1 MTAHAHGRCGSKSL
15 AIEEVYE
22 VYQGALDVAQMFDH
36 WSPPLSRA
44 AMSTEQRRSCDVDLL
59 GAYSRAQSRK
69 ASDGRCTMNRPD
81 GQERSTSLFVCS
93 SSSQREGS
101 S

>member
-22 VYQGALDVAQMFDH
+22 VYQGALGVAQMFDH
-36 WSPPLSRA
+36 WSPLSRA

>member
-22 VYQGALDVAQMFDH
+22 VYQGALGMAQMFDH

-44 AMSTEQRRSCDVDLL
+44 AMSTEQRRSCDVDLV
-59 GAYSRAQSRK
+59 GAYSRAQGRN
-69 ASDGRCTMNRPD
+69 ASDGRGTMNRPARE
-81 GQERSTSLFVCS
+81 ERSTSLFACGS
-93 SSSQREGS
+93 SSHPERS